1 MGGRWGVRFSLN
13 HRTFATPSV
22 LAMLYRPWLIPLVII
37 FWCASSGWLL
47 LTKILPSLSP
57 GSPPGYQAL
66 YTSENRLVPV
76 AWTVLWNDKPLGW
89 ATSQSERTQDGGME
103 VESLLH
109 FDRLPIDEVMPAWSK
124 PLLRQ
129 SFAVGDS
136 YAFDARGHLTID
148 PKGELRSFRSAVTL
162 PGSADR
168 VFLNGRIDK
177 GDVTID
183 VQAHGMVYTVSRH
196 LPNHIA
202 IGDELSPQATLPGLY
217 QNRQWTV
224 PVYSP
229 LRPGQAPIQIF
240 HAKVAGE
247 ESMFWNDTLV
257 RVNVVHYRDD
267 PAAHRDPRCR
277 LWVDRSGRVL
287 KQESLMLGSKL
298 VFLRR
303 SDEEAEDLIRSVTV
317 PSDAGEIVGEGHVS
331 DDGQKPAVG
340 QAESD
345 AKSTGSGQEMP

>member
-1 MGGRWGVRFSLN
+1 
-13 HRTFATPSV
+13 
-22 LAMLYRPWLIPLVII
+22 MLYRPWLIPLVIL
-37 FWCASSGWLL
+37 FWCVSSGWLL
-47 LTKILPSLSP
+47 LAKILPSLSP

-76 AWTVLWNDKPLGW
+76 AWTVLWNDQPLGW

-109 FDRLPIDEVMPAWSK
+109 FDRLPIDEVLPAWTK
-124 PLLRQ
+124 LLLRQ
-129 SFAVGDS
+129 SFDPNAS
-136 YAFDARGHLTID
+136 YALDARGHLTID
-148 PKGELRSFRSAVTL
+148 AKGDLRSFRSVVTL
-162 PGSADR
+162 PATADR

-177 GDVTID
+177 GEVTVDVR
-183 VQAHGMVYTVSRH
+183 AHGMNYTVSRH
-196 LPNHIA
+196 LPNHIT

-217 QNRQWTV
+217 HNRQWTV

-229 LRPGQAPIQIF
+229 LRPGQAPIQIL

-247 ESMFWNDTLV
+247 ESMFWNDKLV
-257 RVNVVHYRDD
+257 RVDVVHYRDD
-267 PAAHRDPRCR
+267 PAAHREPRCR

-303 SDEEAEDLIRSVTV
+303 SDEAAEDLISSVTLL
-317 PSDAGEIVGEGHVS
+317 SE
-331 DDGQKPAVG
+331 DGQVSEDG
-340 QAESD
+340 QAAAD
-345 AKSTGSGQEMP
+345 DTRQEKP